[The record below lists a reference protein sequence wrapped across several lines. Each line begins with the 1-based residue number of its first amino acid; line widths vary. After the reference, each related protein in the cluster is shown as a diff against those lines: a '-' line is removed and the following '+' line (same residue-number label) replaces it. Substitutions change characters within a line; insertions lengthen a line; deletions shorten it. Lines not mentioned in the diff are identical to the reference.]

1 MHLFKEYAEEYL
13 SKGYSVIPDGFKKKL
28 PLISGWSDYCL
39 KRPSIDDAQKWS
51 EDYECSNISICL
63 GEASGIIAIDFDC
76 TDPDIVAAIEHL
88 FPPSPAEK
96 IGEKGWTRF
105 FRYEGE
111 VSRVIS
117 FNGKVVFEILS
128 GNKKTT
134 LPPSVHPMGMTYEWT
149 NGSLLDIR
157 KEELPE
163 FPPHMCSSIE
173 LLLRT
178 KFKEDVVYKNGKYS
192 SVIAGRNDSLKSYVA
207 QLINDNIPLDTA
219 IQKMIEFD
227 KENHDPPLLT
237 DHREQKH
244 LEKFTAAGRFYFSV
258 LTTINNTR
266 HLKQEAYKIPMLETV
281 VNKTYVE
288 EIEQGKLQAEVD
300 LKKSE
305 IELPIV
311 KGGVLGAIQDY
322 ILKNSFIKQPA
333 FALSAALTVLST
345 LIGRKYE
352 FEGVSS
358 NLYILN
364 IAPSG
369 AGKDAPQQRVKDIL
383 IKINCSHLLGAGD
396 YVSDASLMDSLPNKP
411 VRLDI
416 IDEAGGLLRNVNQG
430 GATFNTKMADIL
442 AELYTCS
449 TSKFLGRATAEGVK
463 GECIR
468 PNVNLLCSTTPAG
481 FSEGVSYK
489 SIEKGLMGRFLI
501 FLGEPD
507 KRAERIKKF
516 ASLDDETIEKLKDLA
531 AFKPPNSNTD
541 IANISQEFMS
551 IESSDGASEE
561 LDKAFEEYD
570 EIRINSKSS
579 DPLLPIISRLYQQLL
594 KLAMIHAV
602 SRAKRNDI
610 PSVNVYDV
618 KFAKSVIEYY
628 YSNIQNLLE
637 NDIFRSKSEENLI
650 KMLKVIKSYGTLG
663 VTRRDLYR
671 KTRHVPRKERTDIIE
686 NLVETEHIIIDIIGG
701 KQVIKARKC
710 N

>member
-1 MHLFKEYAEEYL
+1 MHLFKEYAEDYL
-13 SKGYSVIPDGFKKKL
+13 SKGYSVIPDGFKKKM
-28 PLISGWSDYCL
+28 PLVKSWSDYCT
-39 KRPSIDDAQKWS
+39 KRPSIDDALKWS
-51 EDYECSNISICL
+51 EDYDCSNISICL

-128 GNKKTT
+128 TLKKTT
-134 LPPSVHPMGMTYEWT
+134 LPPSIHPMGMTYEWT
-149 NGSLLDIR
+149 DGSLLDIS
-157 KEELPE
+157 KDELPE

-192 SVIAGRNDSLKSYVA
+192 SVIAGRNDSLKTYVA
-207 QLINDNIPLDTA
+207 QLINDNIPLDDA

-258 LTTINNTR
+258 LTSINNTR
-266 HLKQEAYKIPMLETV
+266 HIREEAYKIPVIETS
-281 VNKTYVE
+281 VNQTYME
-288 EIEQGKLQAEVD
+288 EIEQGKLQAEVN
-300 LKKSE
+300 LKKLKV
-305 IELPIV
+305 ELPIV
-311 KGGVLGAIQDY
+311 RGGVLGAIQDY

-333 FALSAALTVLST
+333 FALSASLTVLST
-345 LIGRKYE
+345 LIGRKFE

-364 IAPSG
+364 VAASG

-383 IKINCSHLLGAGD
+383 IKINASHLLGAGD

-416 IDEAGGLLRNVNQG
+416 IDEAGGLLRSVNNG
-430 GATFNTKMADIL
+430 GATFNNKMADIL

-481 FSEGVSYK
+481 FSEGVSYQ

-501 FLGEPD
+501 FLGESD
-507 KRAERIKKF
+507 KKAERVKKF
-516 ASLDDETIEKLKDLA
+516 SSLDDETLDKLRYLA
-531 AFKPPNSNTD
+531 AFKPPSSNTD
-541 IANISQEFMS
+541 IANISQEF
-551 IESSDGASEE
+551 ITLESTEGASEE
-561 LDKAFEEYD
+561 LDIAFDKYD

-594 KLAMIHAV
+594 KIAMIHAI
-602 SRAKRNDI
+602 SKIKQNEI
-610 PSVNVYDV
+610 PSIDVYDV
-618 KFAKSVIEYY
+618 RFAQSVIEYY
-628 YSNIQNLLE
+628 FVNIQNLLE

-650 KMLKVIKSYGTLG
+650 KMLKIVKSYGTLG

-671 KTRHVPRKERTDIIE
+671 KTRHIPRKERHEIVESLI
-686 NLVETEHIIIDIIGG
+686 ETENIVVDIVNG
-701 KQVIKARKC
+701 KQVIKARI
-710 N
+710 

>member
-1 MHLFKEYAEEYL
+1 MHLFKEYAEDYL

-28 PLISGWSDYCL
+28 PLISKWNEYCIR
-39 KRPSIDDAQKWS
+39 KPSIDDALKWS
-51 EDYECSNISICL
+51 EEYDCSNISVCL
-63 GEASGIIAIDFDC
+63 GEASGIIAVDFDC

-96 IGEKGWTRF
+96 VGEKGWTRF

-111 VSRVIS
+111 VSRVVS
-117 FNGKVVFEILS
+117 FNGNVVFEILS
-128 GNKKTT
+128 TNKKTT
-134 LPPSVHPMGMTYEWT
+134 LPPSIHPMGMTYEWKD
-149 NGSLLDIR
+149 GSLLDIN

-178 KFKEDVVYKNGKYS
+178 KFKEDIVYKNGKYS
-192 SVIAGRNDSLKSYVA
+192 SVIAGRNDNLKTYVA

-258 LTTINNTR
+258 LTSINNTR
-266 HLKQEAYKIPMLETV
+266 HIKEQAYKIPVIETS
-281 VNKTYVE
+281 VNQTYME
-288 EIEQGKLQAEVD
+288 EIEKGKSPTEEN
-300 LKKSE
+300 LKKLNP
-305 IELPIV
+305 ELPIV

-345 LIGRKYE
+345 LIGRKFE

-364 IAPSG
+364 VAPSG

-383 IKINCSHLLGAGD
+383 IKINASHLLGAGD

-416 IDEAGGLLRNVNQG
+416 VDEAGGLLRSVNNG
-430 GATFNTKMADIL
+430 GATFNNKMADIL

-489 SIEKGLMGRFLI
+489 SIEKGLMGRFLV

-507 KRAERIKKF
+507 KRAERVKKF
-516 ASLDDETIEKLKDLA
+516 SSLDDETLDKLKYLA

-541 IANISQEFMS
+541 IANISQEF
-551 IESSDGASEE
+551 IRLESTEGASEE
-561 LDKAFEEYD
+561 LDIIFDKYD

-594 KLAMIHAV
+594 KIAMIHAV
-602 SRAKRNDI
+602 SRMKQNKI
-610 PSVNVYDV
+610 PSIDVYDV
-618 KFAKSVIEYY
+618 KFAQAVIEYY
-628 YSNIQNLLE
+628 FVNIQNLLE

-650 KMLKVIKSYGTLG
+650 KMLKIIKSYGTLG

-671 KTRHVPRKERTDIIE
+671 KTRHIPRKERSEIVESLI
-686 NLVETEHIIIDIIGG
+686 ETEHIIIDLVNG
-701 KQVIKARKC
+701 KQVIKVRK
-710 N
+710 